1 MNRGKVHLADN
12 IKQFACI
19 NSEKQWPE
27 ARALWYT
34 EVQIQTLRSG
44 GVLWLVYV
52 LNRSFQQTFV
62 GENCVTSQKNVCVG
76 GYQEFS
82 ELSPHFSWGGIV
94 GWFLGGRVV
103 SCWCALKVC
112 ALGFLRHSH
121 QTSLAISVYFSISAR
136 MIECNMIHR
145 IAECHPL
152 ILFSICSQIE
162 LA

>member
-1 MNRGKVHLADN
+1 MKSNGPRQEPCGTPKSKFKLWDLEVFCDWSTFWTVRFSRPSLERIAWRA
-12 IKQFACI
+12 KRTSA
-19 NSEKQWPE
+19 WE
-27 ARALWYT
+27 AT
-34 EVQIQTLRSG
+34 RSS
-44 GVLWLVYV
+44 W
-52 LNRSFQQTFV
+52 
-62 GENCVTSQKNVCVG
+62 E
-76 GYQEFS
+76 YQE
-82 ELSPHFSWGGIV
+82 HFSWGGIV
-94 GWFLGGRVV
+94 GWFLGGRVA

-121 QTSLAISVYFSISAR
+121 QTSLVISVYFSISAR